1 MYAAECTHAATYA
14 SEYSCA
20 CADAAYVNKGSD
32 GLNPNRQRGF
42 AAQSSI
48 ETSTL
53 NDMKAKQVTIV
64 SKFMTFANHMNTVM
78 IEIYDKLGLS
88 WAIAGFSAGSN

>member
-1 MYAAECTHAATYA
+1 MESSSRALPFA
-14 SEYSCA
+14 SGGNSSE
-20 CADAAYVNKGSD
+20 VVSD